1 MIFFFCSETEE
12 AYVTNTDFPKRKA
25 KAKGRKTSSKGKKAA
40 KTLQG
45 RMFTHNQKGTEKPQ
59 RTAQDI
65 D

>member
-40 KTLQG
+40 KTL
-45 RMFTHNQKGTEKPQ
+45 
-59 RTAQDI
+59 
-65 D
+65 